1 MSHHP
6 ARSFSHLAVC
16 VSDLESSK
24 RFYSEALGFIIDHD
38 VSAGEPYGR
47 LVELP
52 NFKYSAS
59 FLRHEGAG
67 VMLELLKIES
77 PGHIGPSERRPINQL
92 GITHLSFVIDDL
104 DAVCGLIEK
113 HGGRALRETRVDS
126 DFGAIVFCTDPDGA
140 RIELW
145 EKTA

>member
-77 PGHIGPSERRPINQL
+77 PGHIGPSERPLRSPLAGRPQWRRGWDSNPRYKTCPYRSAIL
-92 GITHLSFVIDDL
+92 HICPLSCRQNLTLYHNDTTMNFD
-104 DAVCGLIEK
+104 
-113 HGGRALRETRVDS
+113 R
-126 DFGAIVFCTDPDGA
+126 
-140 RIELW
+140 
-145 EKTA
+145 